1 MEEQRKQ
8 YPDNAFKPL
17 DLHYIKTGAA
27 PEGSVVRFEYDT
39 KNHLKDDGKTYRKS
53 ALVYLPAGYDGED
66 ASKRYNVLYLMHG
79 GSDSPEWY
87 LGSEHGS
94 SQITRMLDNLIGK
107 GDIEP
112 VIICAVSYYN
122 DYCEDATTNC
132 KGFWQELTE
141 DIMPVFET
149 QYRTY
154 AKDVTPDDF
163 KDTRRHRAFG
173 GFSMG
178 AAATWGVFEHC
189 LDSVAYYLPMSGDC
203 WALGMK
209 AGGTQPDATAKYL
222 ADAVKA
228 SGWSKNDYYI
238 YSGCGSKDIAE
249 PNLTPQVEAMKKMTD
264 AFVWCDNF
272 ADGNLYECIIENGG
286 HDVNT
291 VIRVMFN
298 GLPKMFG

>member
-1 MEEQRKQ
+1 MK
-8 YPDNAFKPL
+8 N
-17 DLHYIKTGAA
+17 
-27 PEGSVVRFEYDT
+27 VRF
-39 KNHLKDDGKTYRKS
+39 NDGKIYNRGFEGLAVREGNEYRFYMFAKTET
-53 ALVYLPAGYDGED
+53 AAEVEARLVSSDG
-66 ASKRYNVLYLMHG
+66 VCI
-79 GSDSPEWY
+79 SDS
-87 LGSEHGS
+87 H
-94 SQITRMLDNLIGK
+94 TFT
-107 GDIEP
+107 
-112 VIICAVSYYN
+112 V
-122 DYCEDATTNC
+122 

-163 KDTRRHRAFG
+163 KATRRHRAFG

-189 LDSVAYYLPMSGDC
+189 LNSVAYYLPMSGDC